1 MIILIFY
8 AVPAWCNEWMMRA
21 LQILWDV
28 CNIQRKE
35 IFDCT
40 KSQNCVFFMVLIY
53 ITNNC
58 LFLQEHHSSS
68 LRHLM
73 KILKSLYKWF
83 AECKSILFYYFPKK
97 FWIICLLYSF
107 FRHWRVTS
115 PEKEKEIPPL
125 RVVSQSCVSLSL
137 TKYRAGIKGCN

>member
-58 LFLQEHHSSS
+58 LFLQKNHSSS
-68 LRHLM
+68 LRHSM

-83 AECKSILFYYFPKK
+83 AECKTILFYYFPKK
-97 FWIICLLYSF
+97 VLNNMFVVQLFPTLESDLPREGKGDPSSESCFSVLCLSI
-107 FRHWRVTS
+107 TD
-115 PEKEKEIPPL
+115 KI
-125 RVVSQSCVSLSL
+125 
-137 TKYRAGIKGCN
+137 

>member
-1 MIILIFY
+1 M
-8 AVPAWCNEWMMRA
+8 NEWWELCRFCGM
-21 LQILWDV
+21 LV
-28 CNIQRKE
+28 
-35 IFDCT
+35 IFEEK
-40 KSQNCVFFMVLIY
+40 KSLTAQKVKIVFFSWCWFISLTIAFFFKK
-53 ITNNC
+53 N
-58 LFLQEHHSSS
+58 HSSS
-68 LRHLM
+68 LRHSM

-83 AECKSILFYYFPKK
+83 AECKTILFYYFPKK
-97 FWIICLLYSF
+97 FWIICMLYSF